1 MFRLHH
7 NKSNGIFS
15 VRRIDRSTVCS
26 SERRAKLP
34 LIGDTIALAPRVH
47 LIITKKDFQKALD
60 GKRPVLSVAVTRFP
74 FVRLVIERVR
84 ECLKEV
90 F

>member
-1 MFRLHH
+1 MFRLHF
-7 NKSNGIFS
+7 NKTNGIFS
-15 VRRIDRSTVCS
+15 VRRSDRSTVCS

-47 LIITKKDFQKALD
+47 LIITRNDFEKAMTKD
-60 GKRPVLSVAVTRFP
+60 RPVLSVAVTRFP
-74 FVRLVIERVR
+74 FVRLLIERI
-84 ECLKEV
+84 KEV

>member
-1 MFRLHH
+1 MFRLHF
-7 NKSNGIFS
+7 NKTNGIFS
-15 VRRIDRSTVCS
+15 VRRSDRLTICS

-47 LIITKKDFQKALD
+47 LIITRNDFKKAMMKSC
-60 GKRPVLSVAVTRFP
+60 PVLSVAVTRFP
-74 FVRLVIERVR
+74 FIRLLVERF
-84 ECLKEV
+84 KEV

>member
-1 MFRLHH
+1 MFRLHF

-15 VRRIDRSTVCS
+15 VRRADRSTVCS

-47 LIITKKDFQKALD
+47 LIVTRNDFKKAMTKE
-60 GKRPVLSVAVTRFP
+60 RPVLSVAVTRFP
-74 FVRLVIERVR
+74 LVRLLIERV
-84 ECLKEV
+84 KEV

>member
-1 MFRLHH
+1 MFRLHF

-15 VRRIDRSTVCS
+15 VRRSDRSTVCS

-47 LIITKKDFQKALD
+47 IIITHNDFKKAMTKD
-60 GKRPVLSVAVTRFP
+60 RPVLSVTVTRFP
-74 FVRLVIERVR
+74 FIRLLIERI
-84 ECLKEV
+84 KEV

>member
-1 MFRLHH
+1 MFRLHF

-15 VRRIDRSTVCS
+15 VRRSDRSTVCS

-47 LIITKKDFQKALD
+47 IIITHNDFKKAMAKD
-60 GKRPVLSVAVTRFP
+60 RPVLSVAVTRFP
-74 FVRLVIERVR
+74 FVRLLIERI
-84 ECLKEV
+84 KEV

>member
-1 MFRLHH
+1 MFRLHF

-15 VRRIDRSTVCS
+15 VRRSDRSTVCS

-47 LIITKKDFQKALD
+47 LIITRNDFEKAMTKD
-60 GKRPVLSVAVTRFP
+60 RPVLSVVVTRFP
-74 FVRLVIERVR
+74 FVRLLIERI
-84 ECLKEV
+84 KEV